1 MLTIQQSK
9 GGALYTGFV
18 MRKTIREV
26 VGHDGFEPSTNGL
39 KVRCS
44 TS

>member
-1 MLTIQQSK
+1 MFLFKMIEIE
-9 GGALYTGFV
+9 F
-18 MRKTIREV
+18 RKV
-26 VGHDGFEPSTNGL
+26 VRPDGFEPSTNGL